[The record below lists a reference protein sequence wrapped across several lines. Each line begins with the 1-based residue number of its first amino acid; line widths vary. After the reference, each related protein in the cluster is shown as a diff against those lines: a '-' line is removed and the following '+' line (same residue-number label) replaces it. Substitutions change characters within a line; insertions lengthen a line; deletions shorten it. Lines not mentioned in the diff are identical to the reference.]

1 MSIRPLPSK
10 GLLSTISFSGSGRMD
25 YYLENNLKLESSFNR
40 VAAMR
45 NGKIVI
51 SCAIERSTEVRAK
64 LSEVTVTHAGSQEL
78 RAGSASVYIA
88 QALVVGKE
96 KQLVLDNGAANS
108 AAKRVVAE
116 LRFDDSAISRVA
128 RDDLTRN
135 IFLRQYALRPS
146 IRGQICIE

>member
-1 MSIRPLPSK
+1 M
-10 GLLSTISFSGSGRMD
+10 
-25 YYLENNLKLESSFNR
+25 KLYR
-40 VAAMR
+40 VSAPRA
-45 NGKIVI
+45 I

-108 AAKRVVAE
+108 AAERVVAE

-146 IRGQICIE
+146 IRGQICIERVISQKFKNASVEIVSA

>member
-1 MSIRPLPSK
+1 M
-10 GLLSTISFSGSGRMD
+10 
-25 YYLENNLKLESSFNR
+25 KLYR
-40 VAAMR
+40 VSAPRA
-45 NGKIVI
+45 I

-96 KQLVLDNGAANS
+96 KQLVLDNGAADS
-108 AAKRVVAE
+108 AAERVVAE

-146 IRGQICIE
+146 IRGQICIERVISQKFKNASVEIVSA